1 VAAVIA
7 QAGRAW
13 ASLTDRDTALG
24 AVVELAARVADCDG
38 AGITIRDTDSGAAIT
53 AGSNQLARSAD
64 QLQAL
69 LQQGPGLDQAWPQD
83 IVCTELAAAQ
93 RWPDWAPTA
102 ANLGLHSILTVHL
115 YTDRHPLGALT
126 LYSARSRVYHPE
138 DLATAH
144 LVGAHA
150 SAALTRL
157 RTERHL
163 GLAIDARNV
172 IGQAQGILM
181 VRHHITAA
189 QSFTCL
195 TRMSQTSNTKLRR
208 IAEHIIHTGG
218 IPPTL
223 ITPVPTGSG
232 DPDPAADAERPAAL
246 R

>member
-1 VAAVIA
+1 MRASPSATPTAAPPSPRDPTIWPEA
-7 QAGRAW
+7 RTSCRPSCSRDPGWTRRGRRTSCA
-13 ASLTDRDTALG
+13 
-24 AVVELAARVADCDG
+24 
-38 AGITIRDTDSGAAIT
+38 
-53 AGSNQLARSAD
+53 
-64 QLQAL
+64 
-69 LQQGPGLDQAWPQD
+69 PK
-83 IVCTELAAAQ
+83 LAAAQ

-126 LYSARSRVYHPE
+126 LYSAQSRVYHPE

-157 RTERHL
+157 HTERHL

-223 ITPVPTGSG
+223 ITPSLPDPVT
-232 DPDPAADAERPAAL
+232 PDPAADGERPAAL

>member
-1 VAAVIA
+1 MTPHAPGQARDRTGPETGSLRLATTDDRPQPATVTRTVEVAAVIA

-53 AGSNQLARSAD
+53 AGSNHLARSAD

-83 IVCTELAAAQ
+83 IVCTEFAAAQ

-126 LYSARSRVYHPE
+126 LYSAQSRVYHPE

-144 LVGAHA
+144 LVSAHA

-157 RTERHL
+157 HTERHL
-163 GLAIDARNV
+163 GLASTPATSSARPR
-172 IGQAQGILM
+172 A
-181 VRHHITAA
+181 
-189 QSFTCL
+189 S
-195 TRMSQTSNTKLRR
+195 
-208 IAEHIIHTGG
+208 
-218 IPPTL
+218 
-223 ITPVPTGSG
+223 
-232 DPDPAADAERPAAL
+232 
-246 R
+246 